1 MAFRNARR
9 TRKFTRRPYKTRA
22 RVGKRKRFARKQF
35 TKSNSTYTKVAG
47 TVIGKNALVK
57 LNYRKDWDAGVIGND
72 TWATSPQ
79 TYGRTYPV
87 AAQPASIVLL
97 GSHFCTPIGSPSQV
111 STLVEDYPLALQN
124 WASFYDKA
132 ICYGSSIKIE
142 MMPLT
147 ATDALGRYVLI
158 PIASQVDN
166 TADADNANDPANTTR
181 AILDTLDYPEL
192 CAYPGAQYGYI
203 RTANAGVTRVK
214 AFRKTKSMLGI
225 KDIKDNQSSLEM
237 ILPLASNPDQGSNY
251 TPSSVPNCWLWY
263 LRVFSAGSNPTGNI
277 QFMVKVKYYA
287 QMLDR
292 KGFEQLQSTAE

>member
-1 MAFRNARR
+1 MPFKYARR

-22 RVGKRKRFARKQF
+22 RVGKRKRFSRKQF

-57 LNYRKDWDAGVIGND
+57 LNYRKDWDAGITTTD

-79 TYGRTYPV
+79 NYGRTNPV
-87 AAQPASIVLL
+87 AGSTSSLMFL
-97 GSHFCTPIGSPSQV
+97 GSHCCTPLGSPDNVPS
-111 STLVEDYPLALQN
+111 LVEDYPLALHN

-147 ATDALGRYVLI
+147 ATDALARWVLL
-158 PIASQVDN
+158 PIASQTDDN
-166 TADADNANDPANTTR
+166 NDTVNPNGTPTTKN
-181 AILDTLDYPEL
+181 ILDQLDYPEL

-203 RTANAGVTRVK
+203 RTSNAGVTRVK
-214 AFRKTKSMLGI
+214 AFRKTKSILGL
-225 KDIKDNQSSLEM
+225 KDIKDNQNDLQM
-237 ILPLASNPDQGSNY
+237 ILPLASNPDQGKNS
-251 TPSSVPNCWLWY
+251 TDVSTQCWLWY
-263 LRVFSAGSNPTGNI
+263 FRVFGAGSNATGNL
-277 QFMVKVKYYA
+277 QFMVKIKYYL

-292 KGFEQLQSTAE
+292 KGFEQLQSTGS

>member
-9 TRKFTRRPYKTRA
+9 TRKFTRRSYKTRS
-22 RVGKRKRFARKQF
+22 RVGKRKRFSRKQF
-35 TKSNSTYTKVAG
+35 TKSNPTYTKVAG

-57 LNYRKDWDAGVIGND
+57 LNYRKDWDVGVTNTD
-72 TWATSPQ
+72 TWATAPQ

-87 AAQPASIVLL
+87 ATQPSSIVFL
-97 GSHFCTPIGSPSQV
+97 GSHFCTPIASANAVG
-111 STLVEDYPLALQN
+111 TLVEDFPLALQN

-147 ATDALGRYVLI
+147 ATDCFARYVLL
-158 PIASQVDN
+158 PIASQEDN
-166 TADADNANDPANTTR
+166 NADVSNANSTTGTTR

-203 RTANAGVTRVK
+203 RTANSGVTRVK

-225 KDIKDNQSSLEM
+225 KDIKDNQSSLQM
-237 ILPLASNPDQGSNY
+237 VLPLSSNPDQGSN
-251 TPSSVPNCWLWY
+251 VPLGDEANSWVWY
-263 LRVFSAGSNPTGNI
+263 FRVFGAGSNQTGNI
-277 QFMVKVKYYA
+277 QFMVKIKYYA

-292 KGFEQLQSTAE
+292 KGFEQLQSIGE